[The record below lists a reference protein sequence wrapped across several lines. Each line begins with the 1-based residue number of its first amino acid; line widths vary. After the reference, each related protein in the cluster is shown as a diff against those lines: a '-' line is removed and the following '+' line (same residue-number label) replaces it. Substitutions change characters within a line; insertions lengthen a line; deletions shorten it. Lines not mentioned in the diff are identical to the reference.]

1 MAKMT
6 LLCCERCG
14 DIFEGTDGTQYC
26 ESCRAMKAK
35 SEKYAKSAQKVAQ
48 AAKIMVTC
56 VDCGTVFKCRAATPT
71 ERCTICRRKRARE
84 KQKEYRHKE
93 REEFSAL
100 LKSSGYKPPTET
112 VLLCQRC
119 FHEFRAPKHSHP
131 KYCADCRE
139 TAYTIK
145 KKIPYKKPT
154 TITEVVKAAA
164 AMGLSYG
171 DYVRR
176 YGAK

>member
-1 MAKMT
+1 M
-6 LLCCERCG
+6 
-14 DIFEGTDGTQYC
+14 D
-26 ESCRAMKAK
+26 
-35 SEKYAKSAQKVAQ
+35 
-48 AAKIMVTC
+48 
-56 VDCGTVFKCRAATPT
+56 
-71 ERCTICRRKRARE
+71 RARE
-84 KQKEYRHKE
+84 KQKEYRRKE

-176 YGAK
+176 YGVK